1 MSSVAPEPE
10 RLLTP
15 SEVAALFRAKVVDV
29 AHDSLVIE
37 FTGNENKIRAF
48 LDLIEPYG
56 ILETART
63 GNVAL
68 SRGLKKLS
76 K

>member
-1 MSSVAPEPE
+1 MI
-10 RLLTP
+10 
-15 SEVAALFRAKVVDV
+15 EVAALFRAKVVDV

-37 FTGNENKIRAF
+37 FTGNENKIGAF
-48 LDLIEPYG
+48 LDLIRPYG

-68 SRGLKKLS
+68 SRGLKKAA